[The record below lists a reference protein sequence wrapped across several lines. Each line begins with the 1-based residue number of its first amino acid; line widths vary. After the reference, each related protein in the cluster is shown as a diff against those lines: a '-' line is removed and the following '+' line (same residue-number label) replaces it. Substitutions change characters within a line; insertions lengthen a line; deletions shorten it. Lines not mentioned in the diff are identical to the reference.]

1 VAKSYVTKAGDNLTT
16 IAQEVYGDG
25 SRWREIYEANKKA
38 IGDDPNLIQVGATLT
53 IPDAD
58 KTYVTVAGDSLW
70 RIAERFYKDGSRW
83 AEIHEANKK
92 AIGDDPDKL
101 GVGVTLTIPA

>member
-38 IGDDPNLIQVGATLT
+38 IGDDP
-53 IPDAD
+53 
-58 KTYVTVAGDSLW
+58 
-70 RIAERFYKDGSRW
+70 
-83 AEIHEANKK
+83 
-92 AIGDDPDKL
+92 DKL